1 MADSPH
7 KIFIGALP
15 NYLNEDQVSLLVVFS
30 WVVVCTLI
38 VINIIVM
45 TTHCSKYTYCG
56 GYTYWCDDFF
66 SQIWWLS
73 LFQVISV
80 VSGSLLEFR
89 WRMTEFFTALGA
101 LDYGN
106 DLYRRS
112 VMVFVLIVTVP
123 FVWHLLEVLEVSAM
137 VDLRFFK
144 NNVFAMFEFTVF
156 SISW

>member
-15 NYLNEDQVSLLVVFS
+15 NYLNEDQVSLLVALS

-38 VINIIVM
+38 VISIVVM

-56 GYTYWCDDFF
+56 GYTYWCNDFL
-66 SQIWWLS
+66 SQIWRLS
-73 LFQVISV
+73 LFQEISV

-89 WRMTEFFTALGA
+89 WRMTGFFTALGA

-106 DLYRRS
+106 DLYRS
-112 VMVFVLIVTVP
+112 VMVFVLIVTVL
-123 FVWHLLEVLEVSAM
+123 FVWHILEVLEVLAM
-137 VDLRFFK
+137 ADLRFFK

-156 SISW
+156 SIGW